1 MKTFVWYE
9 KALIV
14 VLSFN
19 WLKMSNLLLV
29 NVYYV
34 LSQMMTLF
42 VIYAFVLLFTK
53 MLKND

>member
-1 MKTFVWYE
+1 MKAFVWYE
-9 KALIV
+9 EDLIV

-29 NVYYV
+29 NVHYV

>member
-9 KALIV
+9 KDLII

-29 NVYYV
+29 NVHYV